1 MQFSKYCFLGCLLFV
16 LMSCGKQ
23 AILSDQPNENYELL
37 KKIVTHDSLVLR
49 PNEGLVYLES
59 RPFTGTG
66 INQYARGRQAR
77 SIQYL
82 AGKKEG
88 LYQKWFEDGT
98 LSYEAHYRKGKRV
111 GTAKSWWKNGQL
123 RSISRYENG
132 VLHGK
137 QEQWYKSGALFKEM
151 ILAMGKEEGMQKAWR
166 ENGKIYNNYEAKNGR
181 IFGLKRANL
190 CYELDNEITQF
201 KAQ

>member
-1 MQFSKYCFLGCLLFV
+1 MRYSNPIIICLLFV
-16 LMSCGKQ
+16 LGACVNQNRVPS
-23 AILSDQPNENYELL
+23 QPNENYGLL
-37 KKIVTHDSLVLR
+37 NKVVTHDSLVLR

-66 INQYARGRQAR
+66 INQYMSGKQAR
-77 SIQYL
+77 SIKYL

-98 LSYEAHYRKGKRV
+98 LSYEAHYRMGKLI

-123 RSISRYENG
+123 RSIARYENG

-151 ILAMGKEEGMQKAWR
+151 NLVMGKEEGMQKAWR